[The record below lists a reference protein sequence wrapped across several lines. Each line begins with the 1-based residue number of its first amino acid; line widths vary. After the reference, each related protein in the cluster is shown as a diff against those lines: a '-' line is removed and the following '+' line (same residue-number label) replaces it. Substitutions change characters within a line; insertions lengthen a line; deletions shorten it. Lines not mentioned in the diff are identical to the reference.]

1 MASTPDPTPSSTG
14 NEPQPIN
21 DRAAQL
27 NAELEELRA
36 KIAKLMQDSQD
47 LLGELDG
54 PEPAGGSG

>member
-1 MASTPDPTPSSTG
+1 MASTPDHTPPPTG
-14 NEPQPIN
+14 NASQPIN

-36 KIAKLMQDSQD
+36 KIAKLMRDSQD

-54 PEPAGGSG
+54 PKSAGDSA